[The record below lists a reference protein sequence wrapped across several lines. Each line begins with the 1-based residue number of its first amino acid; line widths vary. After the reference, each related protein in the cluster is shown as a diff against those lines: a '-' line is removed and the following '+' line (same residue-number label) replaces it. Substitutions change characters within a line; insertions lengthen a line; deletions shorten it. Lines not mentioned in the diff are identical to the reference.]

1 MGLIKYI
8 GYKVGML
15 LLQLQLHLEYPG
27 VEHYHHQAGDVEGAQ
42 AGPDDEVRVVEGADD
57 GLVLDPLRVRDGVVQ
72 GQSLVNLEIIIVM
85 SVDTQW
91 YGLIMRHLEPT
102 HYMKYSLH
110 VGLRLSQMV
119 LIIMFVLNSH
129 FYIL

>member
-42 AGPDDEVRVVEGADD
+42 AGPDDEVGVVEGAHE
-57 GLVLDPLRVRDGVVQ
+57 LAKRK
-72 GQSLVNLEIIIVM
+72 LER
-85 SVDTQW
+85 SRSSTF
-91 YGLIMRHLEPT
+91 
-102 HYMKYSLH
+102 LH
-110 VGLRLSQMV
+110 SKR
-119 LIIMFVLNSH
+119 
-129 FYIL
+129 

>member
-1 MGLIKYI
+1 
-8 GYKVGML
+8 
-15 LLQLQLHLEYPG
+15 
-27 VEHYHHQAGDVEGAQ
+27 
-42 AGPDDEVRVVEGADD
+42 
-57 GLVLDPLRVRDGVVQ
+57 
-72 GQSLVNLEIIIVM
+72 M

>member
-1 MGLIKYI
+1 MNFEYPE
-8 GYKVGML
+8 L

-72 GQSLVNLEIIIVM
+72 RQSLVNLEMIIVM

-91 YGLIMRHLEPT
+91 YGLIMRHSEPT